1 MEIGIDLGG
10 TKTEGV
16 LLDATG
22 AETARQR
29 RPTPQQQGY
38 QAILENIAS
47 LVTDLEARSKTRC
60 SIGVAAPG
68 ALDNTGRV
76 KNSNT
81 QCLIG
86 QPLLQDLE
94 TLLSRPVRLEN
105 DANCFTLAEA
115 VDGAGQNAASVFGV
129 IMGTGV
135 GGGIVVNGELLP
147 GLQHIAGEWG
157 HNCLEQNGPL
167 CYCGQ
172 HGCIETFLS
181 GSGFSADYQR
191 LGGDP
196 ALSPQEIVAD
206 AGRQNAIA
214 QLALENLLERFGKA
228 LASVINILDPH
239 VVVLGGGLSNID
251 CLYTEGAQRV
261 AAHVFNASLDTPIR
275 RNQHGD
281 SAGVR
286 GAAHL
291 WHR

>member
-22 AETARQR
+22 ADIARQR

-38 QAILENIAS
+38 QAILETIAS
-47 LVTDLEARSKTRC
+47 LVTDLEAHSETRC
-60 SIGVAAPG
+60 SVGIAAPG
-68 ALDNTGRV
+68 ALDTTGRV

-115 VDGAGQNAASVFGV
+115 LDGAGKNAVSVFGV

-135 GGGIVVNGELLP
+135 GGGIVVNGALLP

-157 HNCLEQNGPL
+157 HNCLEKNGPL

-172 HGCIETFLS
+172 RGCIETFLS
-181 GSGFSADYQR
+181 GPGFSADYQR

-196 ALSPQEIVAD
+196 TLSPQEIVAD
-206 AGRQNAIA
+206 AERQNATA
-214 QLALENLLERFGKA
+214 QLAVENLLERFGKA

-261 AAHVFNASLDTPIR
+261 ATHVFNDSLDTPIR

>member
-10 TKTEGV
+10 SKTEGI

-22 AETARQR
+22 TETARQR

-47 LVTDLEARSKTRC
+47 LVTDLEAHSETRC
-60 SIGVAAPG
+60 SVGVAAPG
-68 ALDNTGRV
+68 ALDKTGRV

-86 QPLLQDLE
+86 RPLLQDLE

-129 IMGTGV
+129 ILGTGV

-157 HNCLEQNGPL
+157 HNCLEPNGPL
-167 CYCGQ
+167 CYCGRL
-172 HGCIETFLS
+172 GCIETFLS
-181 GSGFSADYQR
+181 GPGFSADYQR
-191 LGGDP
+191 LGGDST
-196 ALSPQEIVAD
+196 LSPQEIVATAD
-206 AGRQNAIA
+206 RQNTIA

-251 CLYTEGAQRV
+251 CLYSKGAQRV
-261 AAHVFNASLDTPIR
+261 AAHVFNTRLDTPIR

-286 GAAHL
+286 GAARL

>member
-22 AETARQR
+22 AEIARQR

-38 QAILENIAS
+38 QAILETIAS
-47 LVTDLEARSKTRC
+47 LVTDLEAHSETRC
-60 SIGVAAPG
+60 SVGIAAPG
-68 ALDNTGRV
+68 ALDTTGRV

-115 VDGAGQNAASVFGV
+115 LDGAGKNAVSVFGV

-157 HNCLEQNGPL
+157 HNCLEKNGPL

-181 GSGFSADYQR
+181 GPGFSADYQR

-196 ALSPQEIVAD
+196 TLSPQQIVAD
-206 AGRQNAIA
+206 AEHQNATA

-251 CLYTEGAQRV
+251 CLYTEGVQRV
-261 AAHVFNASLDTPIR
+261 ATHVFNTSLDTPIR

-286 GAAHL
+286 GAARL

>member
-10 TKTEGV
+10 TKTEGI

-22 AETARQR
+22 TETARQR

-47 LVTDLEARSKTRC
+47 LVTDLEAHSETRC
-60 SIGVAAPG
+60 SVGVAAPG
-68 ALDNTGRV
+68 ALDKTGRV

-86 QPLLQDLE
+86 RPLLQDLE

-129 IMGTGV
+129 ILGTGV

-157 HNCLEQNGPL
+157 HNCLEPNGPL
-167 CYCGQ
+167 CYCGRL
-172 HGCIETFLS
+172 GCIETFLS
-181 GSGFSADYQR
+181 GPGFSADYQR
-191 LGGDP
+191 LGGDST
-196 ALSPQEIVAD
+196 LSPQEIVATAD
-206 AGRQNAIA
+206 RQNTIA

-251 CLYTEGAQRV
+251 CLYSKGAQRV
-261 AAHVFNASLDTPIR
+261 AAHVFNTRLDTPIR

-286 GAAHL
+286 GAARL

>member
-10 TKTEGV
+10 TKTEGI

-22 AETARQR
+22 AEIARQR

-47 LVTDLEARSKTRC
+47 LVTDLEAHSKTRC
-60 SIGVAAPG
+60 SVGVAAPG
-68 ALDNTGRV
+68 ALDTTGRV

-86 QPLLQDLE
+86 RPLLQDLE

-157 HNCLEQNGPL
+157 HNCLEPNGPL

-181 GSGFSADYQR
+181 GPGFSADYQR

-196 ALSPQEIVAD
+196 TLSPQEIVAD
-206 AGRQNAIA
+206 AKRQNSIA

-286 GAAHL
+286 GAARL